1 MTRGTTPTLEFSIP
15 YAASDIKNGYVTF
28 AQHRRPVFEVG
39 MEGLELQDGKLTL
52 TLTQRQTLLLEP
64 DDATVQIRLLL
75 TGDQAVASQL
85 MEVHVQDVLKDGV
98 IFDANGS

>member
-28 AQHRRPVFEVG
+28 SQHRRPVFEVG
-39 MEGLELQDGKLTL
+39 LEAMQLQDGKLTV
-52 TLTQRQTLLLEP
+52 TLTQRQTLSLEP
-64 DDATVQIRLLL
+64 DDVVVQIRLLL
-75 TGDQAVASQL
+75 EGDQAVASQL

-98 IFDANGS
+98 ISDANGS